1 MNIKK
6 NQGKI
11 PMHFKKIIPFSL
23 VTIGA
28 LCVAGALSACSD
40 KVAGA
45 DEQVNTMAQNSS
57 SSVTPGSSDSFDKN
71 DFLAKFGNHKSG
83 VPVIYSTS
91 YKDSL
96 EHPKRADGYIGSVYT
111 MVIADSFVD
120 SINARETYNNIVD
133 SILENAFVPIDE
145 AASHS
150 FREVLFLGEDSSG
163 LYIELYDGGVSC
175 GFGGRTHPENDD
187 VLVSEFY
194 SHGVEKT
201 GDSLFVV
208 RKMLSFDTSIVEQ
221 FKDECIAEGGSFGV
235 NMVVIYPIYDDE
247 PLEQW
252 PIGHKCSLR
261 ASLTDSVYKDPY
273 WEKYISKV
281 LDRCIVDFSDN

>member
-28 LCVAGALSACSD
+28 LCVAGVLSACSD

-71 DFLAKFGNHKSG
+71 DFLAKFGNHKPG
-83 VPVIYSTS
+83 VPVISSFTKEYSNDTFV
-91 YKDSL
+91 
-96 EHPKRADGYIGSVYT
+96 EV
-111 MVIADSFVD
+111 DSFVD

-145 AASHS
+145 ATSHS
-150 FREVLFLGEDSSG
+150 FRDVLFLGEDSSG

-175 GFGGRTHPENDD
+175 GFGKTHPENDD
-187 VLVSEFY
+187 MLVSEFY

-281 LDRCIVDFSDN
+281 LDRCIVDLF

>member
-83 VPVIYSTS
+83 VPVINITS
-91 YKDSL
+91 FKHSII
-96 EHPKRADGYIGSVYT
+96 PFKWADGSIGYESVRT
-111 MVIADSFVD
+111 EIDVFID
-120 SINARETYNNIVD
+120 SINAREIYDNVVD
-133 SILENAFVPIDE
+133 SILETDFVPIDGGGDNQRYIDVFFMDE
-145 AASHS
+145 NSAYH
-150 FREVLFLGEDSSG
+150 LFC
-163 LYIELYDGGVSC
+163 VT
-175 GFGGRTHPENDD
+175 F
-187 VLVSEFY
+187 
-194 SHGVEKT
+194 
-201 GDSLFVV
+201 
-208 RKMLSFDTSIVEQ
+208 
-221 FKDECIAEGGSFGV
+221 
-235 NMVVIYPIYDDE
+235 
-247 PLEQW
+247 
-252 PIGHKCSLR
+252 
-261 ASLTDSVYKDPY
+261 
-273 WEKYISKV
+273 
-281 LDRCIVDFSDN
+281 

>member
-6 NQGKI
+6 IQGKI

-71 DFLAKFGNHKSG
+71 DFLARFGNHKSG
-83 VPVIYSTS
+83 VPVINIVS

-96 EHPKRADGYIGSVYT
+96 EHFKRVDGSIDSVYT

-150 FREVLFLGEDSSG
+150 FRDVHVRFLGEDSMG
-163 LYIELYDGGVSC
+163 LYIELFDGGVSC
-175 GFGGRTHPENDD
+175 GFGSTHPENDD
-187 VLVSEFY
+187 MLVSEFY

-208 RKMLSFDTSIVEQ
+208 RRMLSFDTSIVEQ

-235 NMVVIYPIYDDE
+235 NMVVIYDE

-252 PIGHKCSLR
+252 PVGHKCSLR

>member
-1 MNIKK
+1 
-6 NQGKI
+6 
-11 PMHFKKIIPFSL
+11 MHFKKIIPFSL

-45 DEQVNTMAQNSS
+45 DEQANTMAQNSS
-57 SSVTPGSSDSFDKN
+57 SSITPGSVDSFDKSE
-71 DFLAKFGNHKSG
+71 FLAKFGNHKPG
-83 VPVIYSTS
+83 VPVINITS

-96 EHPKRADGYIGSVYT
+96 EHFKRVDGSIDSVYT

-150 FREVLFLGEDSSG
+150 FQDVHVCFLGEDSMG
-163 LYIELYDGGVSC
+163 LCIELFDGGVGC
-175 GFGGRTHPENDD
+175 GFVRTHPENDD
-187 VLVSEFY
+187 IFVSEFY

-235 NMVVIYPIYDDE
+235 NMVVVYDE

-252 PIGHKCSLR
+252 PLGHKCSLR

>member
-28 LCVAGALSACSD
+28 LCVAGVLSACSD

-71 DFLAKFGNHKSG
+71 DFLAKFGNHKPG
-83 VPVIYSTS
+83 VPVINITS
-91 YKDSL
+91 FKDSL
-96 EHPKRADGYIGSVYT
+96 EHFKRVDGSIDSVYT

-150 FREVLFLGEDSSG
+150 FRDVHVLFWGEDSSG
-163 LYIELYDGGVSC
+163 QHIELFDGGVSC
-175 GFGGRTHPENDD
+175 GFGRTHPENDD
-187 VLVSEFY
+187 MLVSEFY

-235 NMVVIYPIYDDE
+235 NMVIIYPIYDE

-252 PIGHKCSLR
+252 PVGHKCSLR

-281 LDRCIVDFSDN
+281 LDRCIVDLF

>member
-57 SSVTPGSSDSFDKN
+57 SSVTPVSSGSFDKN
-71 DFLAKFGNHKSG
+71 DFLSKFGNHKPG
-83 VPVIYSTS
+83 VPVINITS
-91 YKDSL
+91 FKDSL
-96 EHPKRADGYIGSVYT
+96 EHFKRVDGSIDSVYT

-120 SINARETYNNIVD
+120 SINAREIYNNIVD

-150 FREVLFLGEDSSG
+150 FRDVHVLFWGEDSSVQH
-163 LYIELYDGGVSC
+163 IVLYDGCVSC
-175 GFGGRTHPENDD
+175 GFGGPHPENDD
-187 VLVSEFY
+187 MSVTEFY

-235 NMVVIYPIYDDE
+235 NMVVVYDE
-247 PLEQW
+247 PLAL
-252 PIGHKCSLR
+252 GHKCSLR

>member
-1 MNIKK
+1 MNYKKHQRRIPMNIKK
-6 NQGKI
+6 
-11 PMHFKKIIPFSL
+11 IIPLSFA
-23 VTIGA
+23 A
-28 LCVAGALSACSD
+28 LCVAGALCACSKD
-40 KVAGA
+40 DVSGA
-45 DEQVNTMAQNSS
+45 DVQDNSLAQNSS

-83 VPVIYSTS
+83 VPVINITS

-96 EHPKRADGYIGSVYT
+96 EHFKRVDGSIDSVYT

-150 FREVLFLGEDSSG
+150 YREVFFLGEDSMG
-163 LYIELYDGGVSC
+163 LQIMLFDGSVYC
-175 GFGGRTHPENDD
+175 GFGRTHPENDD
-187 VLVSEFY
+187 MLVTEFY

-235 NMVVIYPIYDDE
+235 NMVVIYPIHGE